1 MQLVVVVAAM
11 FPSLS
16 HFPTF
21 FVNCVQKF
29 SSNFTAAS
37 WSLLLAAAQVQLGN
51 ILLTLSYITCSCFKV
66 GSGEDL
72 HLAAKKQLG
81 HLILLTNYQGAALI
95 GSN

>member
-37 WSLLLAAAQVQLGN
+37 RSLLLAAAQVQLGN
-51 ILLTLSYITCSCFKV
+51 ILLNLIV
-66 GSGEDL
+66 IL
-72 HLAAKKQLG
+72 LAAALRWGLAGGSPFSCKKAARAFNP
-81 HLILLTNYQGAALI
+81 LLTIKEQP
-95 GSN
+95 